1 MKTNSR
7 NTHEKKPHICCLL
20 RALPV
25 AILATAALVFA
36 PSLNG
41 KTQAETV
48 TYCQLLKAPS
58 AFDGK
63 VIRITG
69 VYLYSFETQ
78 RLLPS
83 SCCEDRDMKTW
94 VEFGKLDGKSSK
106 LVRRFPKGTGMTLGT
121 FVGRVDYGEFHGSQ
135 FKFTITAVESVDRVA
150 KGSEIKKAAWAPPF
164 CKQ

>member
-1 MKTNSR
+1 MKRDSG
-7 NTHEKKPHICCLL
+7 NTHEKKTRICWPLG
-20 RALPV
+20 ALPV
-25 AILATAALVFA
+25 AMLAAATLVFVPA
-36 PSLNG
+36 LLG
-41 KTQAETV
+41 ETQAETV
-48 TYCQLLKAPS
+48 SYCQLLKAPS

-94 VEFGKLDGKSSK
+94 VEFGKLDGKSRK
-106 LVRRFPKGTGMTLGT
+106 LVRRFPKGTGMVLGT
-121 FVGRVDYGEFHGSQ
+121 FVGRLDYGEYQGSQ
-135 FKFTITAVESVDRVA
+135 FKFTITAVESVDRMA